1 MEIILSIMASDRPG
15 IVEQVASAVADAG
28 GNWQESRLSTMAGR
42 FAGIVRVNLEA
53 SQLDKLRANT
63 RALADKGLSIQ
74 IEVGNSENLTLQ
86 LYRIAVVGND
96 RTGIVAEV
104 TRKLA
109 AMSINLVDVHTDVEP
124 ASMSGGV
131 LFRAELELGLT
142 DEQSIENV
150 IQGLEDLSADL
161 MVDVLTD
168 Q

>member
-28 GNWQESRLSTMAGR
+28 GSWQESRLSTMAGR
-42 FAGIVRVNLEA
+42 FAGIVRVNLD
-53 SQLDKLRANT
+53 SGQLESLRGST
-63 RALADKGLSIQ
+63 QALSKKGLSIQ
-74 IEVGNSENLTLQ
+74 IEVGDSEDPALHHH
-86 LYRIAVVGND
+86 RIAVVGND

-109 AMSINLVDVHTDVEP
+109 TMNINLVDVHTDVEP

-142 DEQSIENV
+142 DEQNLDSV
-150 IQGLEDLSADL
+150 IQGLEGLSADL
-161 MVDVLTD
+161 MVDVLAD
-168 Q
+168 D